1 MEEEPD
7 FGDIFQK
14 SKFKQDDHRTR
25 NDTIKEESEPNM
37 DDIFADFSGDKKGGS
52 EEEEVNVDD
61 VQ

>member
-14 SKFKQDDHRTR
+14 SKFKPNGDHRTR

-37 DDIFADFSGDKKGGS
+37 DDIFGDLSGDKKS
-52 EEEEVNVDD
+52 EEEVNVDD
-61 VQ
+61 V

>member
-37 DDIFADFSGDKKGGS
+37 DDIFAELSGDKKGS
-52 EEEEVNVDD
+52 EEEVNVDD